1 MKPHPPLKLE
11 EFQHAQD
18 NILGA
23 AVRTPLVQLNVDLAN
38 TEIYLKLENL
48 QPIGSF
54 KLRGAINAMRSADPE
69 MLEAGV
75 WTASMGNMA
84 QGVAWGAR
92 EMGIKATVV
101 VPEDASRSKLAAMEE
116 LGASIRKIPRDAWFD
131 LILYTHN
138 YPGMAGL
145 FIHPASNRHVM
156 AGQGTIGLEI
166 LEDLPDV
173 NAVVT
178 PFGGGGLT
186 AGVASAI
193 QLLKPTTRR
202 YACELNTGAPLAPSL
217 AAGQPVTITAELAPR
232 YASGFSGAPS
242 VAEEMW
248 PILSSVVDN
257 SLLMSV
263 NELATTI
270 KLLVERNHIVAE
282 GAGAAAVATALAGR
296 AGTGKIAC
304 VVSGGH
310 IDLDELNQILS
321 SVTNDSPKN
330 NIK

>member
-1 MKPHPPLKLE
+1 MKPHTPLTLE
-11 EFQHAQD
+11 ELQDAQD
-18 NILGA
+18 NIRGA
-23 AVRTPLVQLNVDLAN
+23 VVRTPLVQLNVDVAD

-54 KLRGAINAMRSADPE
+54 KLRGAINAIRNTDSKK
-69 MLEAGV
+69 LEAGV

-84 QGVAWGAR
+84 QGVAWAAR
-92 EMGIKATVV
+92 EIGIKATVV
-101 VPEDASRSKLAAMEE
+101 VPDDATRSKLAAMEE

-131 LILYTHN
+131 LILYSHD
-138 YPGMAGL
+138 YPGMVGL
-145 FIHPASNRHVM
+145 FIHPASNRYVM

-173 NAVVT
+173 NSVVT

-202 YACELNTGAPLAPSL
+202 YACELETGAPLAPSL
-217 AAGQPVTITAELAPR
+217 AAGEPVTITTKPAPR

-248 PILSSVVDN
+248 PILSSVVDD

-270 KLLVERNHIVAE
+270 RLLIERNHIVAE
-282 GAGAAAVATALAGR
+282 GAGAAAAATALAGR

-321 SVTNDSPKN
+321 SVT
-330 NIK
+330 

>member
-1 MKPHPPLKLE
+1 MKPHTPLTLE
-11 EFQHAQD
+11 ELQDAQD
-18 NILGA
+18 NIRGA
-23 AVRTPLVQLNVDLAN
+23 VVRTPLVQLNVDVAD

-54 KLRGAINAMRSADPE
+54 KLRGAINAIRNTDSKK
-69 MLEAGV
+69 LEAGV

-84 QGVAWGAR
+84 QGVAWAAR
-92 EMGIKATVV
+92 EIGIKATVV
-101 VPEDASRSKLAAMEE
+101 VPDDATRSKLAAMEE

-131 LILYTHN
+131 LILYSHD
-138 YPGMAGL
+138 YPGMTGL
-145 FIHPASNRHVM
+145 FIHPASNRYVM

-173 NAVVT
+173 NAVIT

-202 YACELNTGAPLAPSL
+202 YACELETGAPLAPSL
-217 AAGQPVTITAELAPR
+217 AAGEPLTITAEPAPR

-242 VAEEMW
+242 VTEEMW
-248 PILSSVVDN
+248 TILSSVVDD

-263 NELATTI
+263 HELATTI
-270 KLLVERNHIVAE
+270 RLLVERNHIVAE

-321 SVTNDSPKN
+321 SATGDLRKN
-330 NIK
+330 KIN

>member
-1 MKPHPPLKLE
+1 MKPHAPLTLE
-11 EFQHAQD
+11 ELHHAQD
-18 NILGA
+18 NIRGA
-23 AVRTPLVQLNVDLAN
+23 VVRTPLVQLNVDLSD

-54 KLRGAINAMRSADPE
+54 KLRGAINAIRNTDSKK
-69 MLEAGV
+69 LEAGV

-84 QGVAWGAR
+84 QGVAWAAR
-92 EMGIKATVV
+92 EIGIKATVV
-101 VPEDASRSKLAAMEE
+101 VPDDATRSKLAAMEE

-131 LILYTHN
+131 LILYSHD
-138 YPGMAGL
+138 YPGMTGL
-145 FIHPASNRHVM
+145 FIHPASNRYVM

-173 NAVVT
+173 NAVIT

-202 YACELNTGAPLAPSL
+202 YACELETGAPLAPSL
-217 AAGQPVTITAELAPR
+217 AAGEPLTITAEPAPR

-242 VAEEMW
+242 VTEEMW
-248 PILSSVVDN
+248 SILSSVVDD

-263 NELATTI
+263 HELATTI
-270 KLLVERNHIVAE
+270 RLLVERNHIVAE

-310 IDLDELNQILS
+310 IDLDELNQILG
-321 SVTNDSPKN
+321 SVTSDSPKN
-330 NIK
+330 AIK

>member
-1 MKPHPPLKLE
+1 MKPHAPLTLE
-11 EFQHAQD
+11 EFQHAQN

-23 AVRTPLVQLNVDLAN
+23 TVRTPLLQLNVDLADI
-38 TEIYLKLENL
+38 EIYLKLENL

-54 KLRGAINAMRSADPE
+54 KLRGAINAMRSADSKK
-69 MLEAGV
+69 LEAGV

-92 EMGIKATVV
+92 QMGIKATVV
-101 VPEDASRSKLAAMEE
+101 VPENASRSKLAAMEE
-116 LGASIRKIPRDAWFD
+116 LGASIQQIPRDAWFD
-131 LILYTHN
+131 LILYSHD
-138 YPGMAGL
+138 YPGMSGL
-145 FIHPASNRHVM
+145 FIHPASNRYVM

-173 NAVVT
+173 DAVVT

-186 AGVASAI
+186 GGVASAI
-193 QLLKPTTRR
+193 QLLKPSTRR
-202 YACELNTGAPLAPSL
+202 YACELDTGAPLAPSL
-217 AAGQPVTITAELAPR
+217 AAGKPVTITPKVAPP

-242 VAEEMW
+242 IAEEMW
-248 PILSSVVDN
+248 PILSDTVDD

-263 NELATTI
+263 DELATTI

-310 IDLDELNQILS
+310 IDLNELNQILS
-321 SVTNDSPKN
+321 PVTNNLSKN
-330 NIK
+330 TIK

>member
-1 MKPHPPLKLE
+1 MKPHAPLTLE
-11 EFQHAQD
+11 ELHHAQD
-18 NILGA
+18 NICGA
-23 AVRTPLVQLNVDLAN
+23 VVRTPLVQLNVDLSD

-54 KLRGAINAMRSADPE
+54 KLRGAINAIRNTDSKK
-69 MLEAGV
+69 LEAGV

-84 QGVAWGAR
+84 QGVAWAAR
-92 EMGIKATVV
+92 EIGIKATVV
-101 VPEDASRSKLAAMEE
+101 VPDDATRSKLAAMEE

-131 LILYTHN
+131 LILYSHD
-138 YPGMAGL
+138 YPDMAGL
-145 FIHPASNRHVM
+145 FIHPASNRYVM

-202 YACELNTGAPLAPSL
+202 YACELETGAPLAPSL
-217 AAGQPVTITAELAPR
+217 TAGEPVTITARPAPR

-242 VAEEMW
+242 VAEEM
-248 PILSSVVDN
+248 
-257 SLLMSV
+257 
-263 NELATTI
+263 
-270 KLLVERNHIVAE
+270 
-282 GAGAAAVATALAGR
+282 
-296 AGTGKIAC
+296 
-304 VVSGGH
+304 
-310 IDLDELNQILS
+310 
-321 SVTNDSPKN
+321 
-330 NIK
+330 

>member
-1 MKPHPPLKLE
+1 MKPHTPLTLE
-11 EFQHAQD
+11 ELQDAQD
-18 NILGA
+18 NIRGA
-23 AVRTPLVQLNVDLAN
+23 VVRTPLVQLNVDVAD

-54 KLRGAINAMRSADPE
+54 KLRGAINAIRNTDSKK
-69 MLEAGV
+69 LEAGV

-84 QGVAWGAR
+84 QGVAWAAR
-92 EMGIKATVV
+92 EIGIKATVV
-101 VPEDASRSKLAAMEE
+101 VPDDATRSKLAAMEE

-131 LILYTHN
+131 LILYSHD
-138 YPGMAGL
+138 YPGMTGL
-145 FIHPASNRHVM
+145 FIHPASNRYVM

-173 NAVVT
+173 NAVIT

-202 YACELNTGAPLAPSL
+202 YACELETGAPLAPSL
-217 AAGQPVTITAELAPR
+217 AAGEPLTITAEPAPR

-242 VAEEMW
+242 VTEEMW
-248 PILSSVVDN
+248 SILSSVVDD

-263 NELATTI
+263 HELATTI
-270 KLLVERNHIVAE
+270 RLLVERNHIVAE

-321 SVTNDSPKN
+321 SPD
-330 NIK
+330 

>member
-1 MKPHPPLKLE
+1 MKPHAPLTLE
-11 EFQHAQD
+11 EFQDAQD
-18 NILGA
+18 NIRGTV
-23 AVRTPLVQLNVDLAN
+23 VRTPLVQLNVDLAD

-54 KLRGAINAMRSADPE
+54 KLRGAINAMRNTDPE
-69 MLEAGV
+69 KLEAGV

-84 QGVAWGAR
+84 QGVAWAAR
-92 EMGIKATVV
+92 QIGIKATVV
-101 VPEDASRSKLAAMEE
+101 VPDDAARSKLAAMEE
-116 LGASIRKIPRDAWFD
+116 LGASIQKIPRNAWFD
-131 LILYTHN
+131 LILYSHD

-145 FIHPASNRHVM
+145 FIHPASNRYVM

-173 NAVVT
+173 HAVVT

-193 QLLKPTTRR
+193 QLLNPTTRR
-202 YACELNTGAPLAPSL
+202 YACELETGAPLAPSL
-217 AAGQPVTITAELAPR
+217 AAGEPVTITAKPAPR

-248 PILSSVVDN
+248 PILSSVVDD

-296 AGTGKIAC
+296 AGIGKIAC

>member
-1 MKPHPPLKLE
+1 MNPHAPLTLE
-11 EFQHAQD
+11 EFQHAQ
-18 NILGA
+18 NKIRGA
-23 AVRTPLVQLNVDLAN
+23 AVRTPLVQLNVDLAD
-38 TEIYLKLENL
+38 TKIYLKLENL

-54 KLRGAINAMRSADPE
+54 KLRGAINAMRSTDPE
-69 MLEAGV
+69 RLKAGV

-84 QGVAWGAR
+84 QGVAWAAR

-101 VPEDASRSKLAAMEE
+101 VPEDATRSKLAAMEE
-116 LGASIRKIPRDAWFD
+116 LGASIRTIPRDARFD
-131 LILYTHN
+131 LILHSHD
-138 YPGMAGL
+138 YPGMVGL
-145 FIHPASNRHVM
+145 FIHPASNRDVM

-173 NAVVT
+173 NAVIT

-193 QLLKPTTRR
+193 QLLKPSTRR
-202 YACELNTGAPLAPSL
+202 YACELDTGAPLAPSL
-217 AAGQPVTITAELAPR
+217 AAGEPVTVTPKPAPR

-242 VAEEMW
+242 VADEMW
-248 PILSSVVDN
+248 PILSSVVDG

-321 SVTNDSPKN
+321 PFDLTSPQTCY
-330 NIK
+330 

>member
-1 MKPHPPLKLE
+1 MKPHAPLTLE
-11 EFQHAQD
+11 EFQDAQD
-18 NILGA
+18 NIRGTV
-23 AVRTPLVQLNVDLAN
+23 VRTPLVQLNVDLAD

-54 KLRGAINAMRSADPE
+54 KLRGAINAMRNTDPE
-69 MLEAGV
+69 KLEAGV

-84 QGVAWGAR
+84 QGVAWAAR
-92 EMGIKATVV
+92 EIGIKATVV
-101 VPEDASRSKLAAMEE
+101 VPEDAARSKLTAMEE

-131 LILYTHN
+131 LILYSHD

-145 FIHPASNRHVM
+145 FIHPASNRYVM

-173 NAVVT
+173 HAVVT

-193 QLLKPTTRR
+193 QLLNPTTRR
-202 YACELNTGAPLAPSL
+202 YACELETGAPLAPSL
-217 AAGQPVTITAELAPR
+217 AAGEPVTITAKPAPR

-248 PILSSVVDN
+248 PILSSVVDD

-296 AGTGKIAC
+296 AGIGKIAC

>member
-1 MKPHPPLKLE
+1 MKPHSPLTLE
-11 EFQHAQD
+11 EFQHAQN
-18 NILGA
+18 NILGSA
-23 AVRTPLVQLNVDLAN
+23 IRTPLVPLNVALAD
-38 TEIYLKLENL
+38 TEIHLKLENL

-69 MLEAGV
+69 KLEAGV

-92 EMGIKATVV
+92 EMGVKATVV
-101 VPEDASRSKLAAMEE
+101 VPEDAARSKLAAMEE
-116 LGASIRKIPRDAWFD
+116 LGASIRKIPRDAWFN
-131 LILYTHN
+131 LILYSHN
-138 YPGMAGL
+138 YPGMTGL

-193 QLLKPTTRR
+193 RVLKPSTRR
-202 YACELNTGAPLAPSL
+202 YACELDTGAPLAPSL
-217 AAGQPVTITAELAPR
+217 KAGKPVTITAEPTPKF
-232 YASGFSGAPS
+232 ASGFSGAPS

-248 PILSSVVDN
+248 PILSSVVDD

-263 NELATTI
+263 KELATTI

-296 AGTGKIAC
+296 AGNGKIAC

-310 IDLDELNQILS
+310 IDLDELNQILVS
-321 SVTNDSPKN
+321 AANNLPKN
-330 NIK
+330 KIG

>member
-1 MKPHPPLKLE
+1 MKPHTPLTLE
-11 EFQHAQD
+11 ELQDAQD
-18 NILGA
+18 NIRGA
-23 AVRTPLVQLNVDLAN
+23 VVRTPLVRLNVDLAD

-54 KLRGAINAMRSADPE
+54 KLRGAINAIRNTDSKK
-69 MLEAGV
+69 LEAGV

-84 QGVAWGAR
+84 QGVAWAAR
-92 EMGIKATVV
+92 EIGIKATVV
-101 VPEDASRSKLAAMEE
+101 VPDDATRSKLAAMEE

-131 LILYTHN
+131 LILYSHD
-138 YPGMAGL
+138 YPGMTGL
-145 FIHPASNRHVM
+145 FIHPASNRYVM

-173 NAVVT
+173 NAVIT

-202 YACELNTGAPLAPSL
+202 YACELETGAPLAPSL
-217 AAGQPVTITAELAPR
+217 AAGEPLTITAEPAPR

-242 VAEEMW
+242 VTEEMW
-248 PILSSVVDN
+248 TILSSVVDD

-263 NELATTI
+263 HELATTI
-270 KLLVERNHIVAE
+270 RLLVERNHIVAE

-321 SVTNDSPKN
+321 SPD
-330 NIK
+330 

>member
-1 MKPHPPLKLE
+1 MKPHAPLTLE
-11 EFQHAQD
+11 EFQHAQI
-18 NILGA
+18 NIQST
-23 AVRTPLVQLNVDLAN
+23 AVRTPLVRLNVDLAD

-69 MLEAGV
+69 RLEAGV

-92 EMGIKATVV
+92 EIGIKATVV
-101 VPEDASRSKLAAMEE
+101 VPEDAARSKLTAMKE
-116 LGASIRKIPRDAWFD
+116 LGASIQKIPRDAWFD
-131 LILYTHN
+131 LILYSHD
-138 YPGMAGL
+138 YPGMVGL
-145 FIHPASNRHVM
+145 FIHPASNRYVM

-173 NAVVT
+173 NAVIT

-193 QLLKPTTRR
+193 QLIKPSARR

-217 AAGQPVTITAELAPR
+217 SAGEPVTITAEPAPR

-248 PILSSVVDN
+248 PILSSVVDD

-263 NELATTI
+263 HELATTI
-270 KLLVERNHIVAE
+270 RLLVERNHIVAE

-296 AGTGKIAC
+296 AGTGKIVC

-321 SVTNDSPKN
+321 SPD
-330 NIK
+330 

>member
-1 MKPHPPLKLE
+1 MKPHSPLTLE
-11 EFQHAQD
+11 EFQHAQN
-18 NILGA
+18 NILGSA
-23 AVRTPLVQLNVDLAN
+23 IRTPLVPLNVALAD

-54 KLRGAINAMRSADPE
+54 KLRGAINAMRSADPKT
-69 MLEAGV
+69 LEAGV

-92 EMGIKATVV
+92 EMGVKATVV
-101 VPEDASRSKLAAMEE
+101 VPEDAARSKLAAMEE
-116 LGASIRKIPRDAWFD
+116 LGASIRKIPRDAWFN
-131 LILYTHN
+131 LILHSHN
-138 YPGMAGL
+138 YPGMTGL

-193 QLLKPTTRR
+193 RVLKPSTRR
-202 YACELNTGAPLAPSL
+202 YACELDTGAPLAPSL
-217 AAGQPVTITAELAPR
+217 KAGKPVTITAEPAPK

-248 PILSSVVDN
+248 PILSSVVDD

-263 NELATTI
+263 KELATTI

-296 AGTGKIAC
+296 AGNGKIAC

-310 IDLDELNQILS
+310 IDLDELNQILVS
-321 SVTNDSPKN
+321 AANNLPKN
-330 NIK
+330 KIG

>member
-1 MKPHPPLKLE
+1 MKPHAPLTLE
-11 EFQHAQD
+11 EFQHAQN
-18 NILGA
+18 NILGT
-23 AVRTPLVQLNVDLAN
+23 AVRTPLLQLNVDLADM
-38 TEIYLKLENL
+38 EIYLKLENL

-54 KLRGAINAMRSADPE
+54 KLRGAINAMRSADSKK
-69 MLEAGV
+69 LEAGV

-92 EMGIKATVV
+92 QMGIKATVV
-101 VPEDASRSKLAAMEE
+101 VPENASRSKLTAMEE
-116 LGASIRKIPRDAWFD
+116 LGASIQKIPRDAWFD
-131 LILYTHN
+131 LILYSHD
-138 YPGMAGL
+138 YPGMSGL
-145 FIHPASNRHVM
+145 FIHPASNRYVM

-186 AGVASAI
+186 GGVASAI
-193 QLLKPTTRR
+193 QLLKPSTRR
-202 YACELNTGAPLAPSL
+202 YACELDTGAPLAPSL
-217 AAGQPVTITAELAPR
+217 AAGKPVTITPKVAPP

-242 VAEEMW
+242 IAEEMW
-248 PILSSVVDN
+248 PILSDTVDD

-263 NELATTI
+263 DELATTI

-310 IDLDELNQILS
+310 IDLNELNQILS
-321 SVTNDSPKN
+321 PVTNNLSKN
-330 NIK
+330 TIK

>member
-1 MKPHPPLKLE
+1 MNPHAPLTLE
-11 EFQHAQD
+11 EFQHAQ
-18 NILGA
+18 NKIRGA
-23 AVRTPLVQLNVDLAN
+23 AVRTPLVQLNVDLAD
-38 TEIYLKLENL
+38 TKIYLKLENL

-54 KLRGAINAMRSADPE
+54 KLRGAINAMRSTDPE
-69 MLEAGV
+69 RLKAGV

-84 QGVAWGAR
+84 QGVAWAAR

-101 VPEDASRSKLAAMEE
+101 VPEDATRSKLAAMEE
-116 LGASIRKIPRDAWFD
+116 LGASIRTIPRDTWFD
-131 LILYTHN
+131 LILHSHD
-138 YPGMAGL
+138 YPGMVGL
-145 FIHPASNRHVM
+145 FIHPASNRDVM

-173 NAVVT
+173 NAVIT

-193 QLLKPTTRR
+193 QLLKPSTRR
-202 YACELNTGAPLAPSL
+202 YACELDTGAPLAPSL
-217 AAGQPVTITAELAPR
+217 AAGEPVTVTPKPAPR

-242 VAEEMW
+242 VADEMW
-248 PILSSVVDN
+248 PILSSVVDG

-321 SVTNDSPKN
+321 PFDLTSPQTCY
-330 NIK
+330 

>member
-1 MKPHPPLKLE
+1 MKPHTPLTLE
-11 EFQHAQD
+11 ELQDAQD
-18 NILGA
+18 NIRGA
-23 AVRTPLVQLNVDLAN
+23 VVRTPLVQLNVDVAD

-54 KLRGAINAMRSADPE
+54 KLRGAINAIRNTDSKK
-69 MLEAGV
+69 LEAGV

-84 QGVAWGAR
+84 QGVAWAAR
-92 EMGIKATVV
+92 EIGIKATVV
-101 VPEDASRSKLAAMEE
+101 VPDDATRSKLAAMEE
-116 LGASIRKIPRDAWFD
+116 LGAAIRKIPRDAWFD
-131 LILYTHN
+131 LILYSHD
-138 YPGMAGL
+138 YPGMTGL
-145 FIHPASNRHVM
+145 FIHPASNRYVM

-173 NAVVT
+173 NAVIT

-202 YACELNTGAPLAPSL
+202 YACELETGAPLAPSL
-217 AAGQPVTITAELAPR
+217 AAGEPLTITAEPAPR

-242 VAEEMW
+242 VTEEMW
-248 PILSSVVDN
+248 TILSSVVDD

-263 NELATTI
+263 HELATTI
-270 KLLVERNHIVAE
+270 RLLVERNHIVAE

-321 SVTNDSPKN
+321 SPDRASPHTNC
-330 NIK
+330 

>member
-1 MKPHPPLKLE
+1 
-11 EFQHAQD
+11 
-18 NILGA
+18 
-23 AVRTPLVQLNVDLAN
+23 
-38 TEIYLKLENL
+38 
-48 QPIGSF
+48 
-54 KLRGAINAMRSADPE
+54 MRNADPKK
-69 MLEAGV
+69 LEAGV

-92 EMGIKATVV
+92 EMGVKATVV
-101 VPEDASRSKLAAMEE
+101 VPEDAARSKLAAMEE
-116 LGASIRKIPRDAWFD
+116 LGASIRKIPRDAWFN
-131 LILYTHN
+131 LILYSHN
-138 YPGMAGL
+138 YPGMTGL

-193 QLLKPTTRR
+193 RVLKPSTRR
-202 YACELNTGAPLAPSL
+202 YACELDMGAPLAPSL
-217 AAGQPVTITAELAPR
+217 KAGKPVTITAEPAPK

-248 PILSSVVDN
+248 PILSSVVDD

-263 NELATTI
+263 KELATTI

-296 AGTGKIAC
+296 AGNGKIAC

-310 IDLDELNQILS
+310 IDLDELNQILVS
-321 SVTNDSPKN
+321 AANNLPKN
-330 NIK
+330 KIG

>member
-1 MKPHPPLKLE
+1 
-11 EFQHAQD
+11 
-18 NILGA
+18 
-23 AVRTPLVQLNVDLAN
+23 
-38 TEIYLKLENL
+38 
-48 QPIGSF
+48 
-54 KLRGAINAMRSADPE
+54 
-69 MLEAGV
+69 
-75 WTASMGNMA
+75 MGNMA
-84 QGVAWGAR
+84 QGVAWAAR

-101 VPEDASRSKLAAMEE
+101 VPEDATRSKLAAMEE
-116 LGASIRKIPRDAWFD
+116 LGASIRTIPRDAWFD
-131 LILYTHN
+131 LILHSHD
-138 YPGMAGL
+138 YPGMVGL
-145 FIHPASNRHVM
+145 FIHPASNRDVM

-173 NAVVT
+173 NAVIT

-193 QLLKPTTRR
+193 QLLKPSTRR
-202 YACELNTGAPLAPSL
+202 YACELDTGAPLAPSL
-217 AAGQPVTITAELAPR
+217 AAGEPVTITPKPAPR

-242 VAEEMW
+242 VADEMW
-248 PILSSVVDN
+248 PILSSVVDG

-310 IDLDELNQILS
+310 IDLDELSQILS
-321 SVTNDSPKN
+321 SVTDNSPKN
-330 NIK
+330 TN

>member
-1 MKPHPPLKLE
+1 MKPHAPLTLE
-11 EFQHAQD
+11 EFQDAQD
-18 NILGA
+18 NIRGTV
-23 AVRTPLVQLNVDLAN
+23 VRTPLVQLNVELAD

-54 KLRGAINAMRSADPE
+54 KLRGAINAMRNTDPE
-69 MLEAGV
+69 KLEAGV

-84 QGVAWGAR
+84 QGVAWAAR

-101 VPEDASRSKLAAMEE
+101 VPDDAARSKLAAMEE
-116 LGASIRKIPRDAWFD
+116 LGASIQKIPRNAWFD
-131 LILYTHN
+131 LILYSHD

-145 FIHPASNRHVM
+145 FIHPASNRYVM

-173 NAVVT
+173 HAVVT

-193 QLLKPTTRR
+193 QLLNPTTRR
-202 YACELNTGAPLAPSL
+202 YACELETGAPLAPSL
-217 AAGQPVTITAELAPR
+217 AAGEPVTITAKPAPR

-248 PILSSVVDN
+248 PILSSVVDD

-296 AGTGKIAC
+296 AGIGKIAC

>member
-1 MKPHPPLKLE
+1 MKPHAPLTLE
-11 EFQHAQD
+11 ELQHAQD
-18 NILGA
+18 NIRGA
-23 AVRTPLVQLNVDLAN
+23 VARTPLVQLNVDLAD

-54 KLRGAINAMRSADPE
+54 KLRGAINAIRNTDSKK
-69 MLEAGV
+69 LEAGV

-84 QGVAWGAR
+84 QGVAWAAR
-92 EMGIKATVV
+92 EIGIKATVV
-101 VPEDASRSKLAAMEE
+101 VPIDAARSKLAAMEE

-131 LILYTHN
+131 LILYSHD
-138 YPGMAGL
+138 YPGMVGL
-145 FIHPASNRHVM
+145 FIHPASNRYVM

-173 NAVVT
+173 NAVIT

-193 QLLKPTTRR
+193 QLIKPSARR

-217 AAGQPVTITAELAPR
+217 AAGEPVTITTKPVPR

-248 PILSSVVDN
+248 PILSSVVDD

-263 NELATTI
+263 HELATTI
-270 KLLVERNHIVAE
+270 RLLVERNHIVAE
-282 GAGAAAVATALAGR
+282 GAGAAAVATALAGL

-321 SVTNDSPKN
+321 PPD
-330 NIK
+330 

>member
-1 MKPHPPLKLE
+1 M
-11 EFQHAQD
+11 
-18 NILGA
+18 
-23 AVRTPLVQLNVDLAN
+23 V
-38 TEIYLKLENL
+38 
-48 QPIGSF
+48 
-54 KLRGAINAMRSADPE
+54 
-69 MLEAGV
+69 
-75 WTASMGNMA
+75 
-84 QGVAWGAR
+84 
-92 EMGIKATVV
+92 
-101 VPEDASRSKLAAMEE
+101 
-116 LGASIRKIPRDAWFD
+116 
-131 LILYTHN
+131 
-138 YPGMAGL
+138 GL
-145 FIHPASNRHVM
+145 FIHPASNRYVM

-193 QLLKPTTRR
+193 QLLKPSTRR
-202 YACELNTGAPLAPSL
+202 YACELDTGAPLAPSL
-217 AAGQPVTITAELAPR
+217 AAGEPVTITAEPAPR

>member
-1 MKPHPPLKLE
+1 MKPHAPLTLE
-11 EFQHAQD
+11 ELQHAQD
-18 NILGA
+18 NIRGA
-23 AVRTPLVQLNVDLAN
+23 VARTPLVQLNVDLAD

-54 KLRGAINAMRSADPE
+54 KLRGAINAIRNTDSKK
-69 MLEAGV
+69 LEAGV

-84 QGVAWGAR
+84 QGVAWAAR
-92 EMGIKATVV
+92 EIGIKATVV
-101 VPEDASRSKLAAMEE
+101 VPIDAARSKLAAMEE

-131 LILYTHN
+131 LILYSHN
-138 YPGMAGL
+138 YPGMVGL
-145 FIHPASNRHVM
+145 FIHPASNRYVM

-173 NAVVT
+173 NAVIT

-193 QLLKPTTRR
+193 QLIKPSARR

-217 AAGQPVTITAELAPR
+217 AAGEPVTITTKPVPR

-248 PILSSVVDN
+248 PILSSVVDD

-263 NELATTI
+263 HELATTI
-270 KLLVERNHIVAE
+270 RLLVERNHIVAE
-282 GAGAAAVATALAGR
+282 GAGAAAVATALAGL

-321 SVTNDSPKN
+321 PPD
-330 NIK
+330 

>member
-1 MKPHPPLKLE
+1 MKPHTPLTLE
-11 EFQHAQD
+11 ELQDAQD
-18 NILGA
+18 NIRGA
-23 AVRTPLVQLNVDLAN
+23 VVRTPLVQLNVDVAD

-54 KLRGAINAMRSADPE
+54 KLRGAINAIRNTDSKK
-69 MLEAGV
+69 LEAGV

-84 QGVAWGAR
+84 QGVAWAAR
-92 EMGIKATVV
+92 EIGIKATVV
-101 VPEDASRSKLAAMEE
+101 VPDDATKSKLAAMEE

-131 LILYTHN
+131 LILYSHD
-138 YPGMAGL
+138 YPGMTGL
-145 FIHPASNRHVM
+145 FIHPASNRYVM

-173 NAVVT
+173 NAVIT

-202 YACELNTGAPLAPSL
+202 YACELETGAPLAPSL
-217 AAGQPVTITAELAPR
+217 AAGKPLTITAEPAPR

-242 VAEEMW
+242 VTEEMW
-248 PILSSVVDN
+248 SILSSVVDD

-263 NELATTI
+263 HELATTI
-270 KLLVERNHIVAE
+270 RLLVERNHIVAE

-321 SVTNDSPKN
+321 SPD
-330 NIK
+330 

>member
-1 MKPHPPLKLE
+1 MKPHSPLTLE
-11 EFQHAQD
+11 EFQHAQN
-18 NILGA
+18 NILGSA
-23 AVRTPLVQLNVDLAN
+23 IRTPLVPLNVALAD

-54 KLRGAINAMRSADPE
+54 KLRGAINAMRSADPKK
-69 MLEAGV
+69 LEAGV

-92 EMGIKATVV
+92 EMGVKATVV
-101 VPEDASRSKLAAMEE
+101 VPEDAARSKLAAMEE
-116 LGASIRKIPRDAWFD
+116 LGASIQKIPRDAWFN
-131 LILYTHN
+131 LILYSHN
-138 YPGMAGL
+138 YPGMTGL
-145 FIHPASNRHVM
+145 FIHPASDRHVM

-186 AGVASAI
+186 AGVASSI
-193 QLLKPTTRR
+193 RVLKPSTRR
-202 YACELNTGAPLAPSL
+202 YACELDTGAPLAPSL
-217 AAGQPVTITAELAPR
+217 KAGRPVTITAEPAPK

-248 PILSSVVDN
+248 PILSSVVGD

-263 NELATTI
+263 KELATTI

-296 AGTGKIAC
+296 AGNGKIAC

-310 IDLDELNQILS
+310 IDLDELNQILVS
-321 SVTNDSPKN
+321 AANNLPKN
-330 NIK
+330 KIG

>member
-1 MKPHPPLKLE
+1 MKPHAPLTLE
-11 EFQHAQD
+11 ELHHAQD
-18 NILGA
+18 NIRGA
-23 AVRTPLVQLNVDLAN
+23 VVRTPLVQLNVDLSD

-54 KLRGAINAMRSADPE
+54 KLRGAINAIRNTDSKK
-69 MLEAGV
+69 LEAGV

-84 QGVAWGAR
+84 QGVAWAAR
-92 EMGIKATVV
+92 EIGIKATVV
-101 VPEDASRSKLAAMEE
+101 VPDDATRSKLAAMEE

-131 LILYTHN
+131 LILYSHD
-138 YPGMAGL
+138 YPGMTGL
-145 FIHPASNRHVM
+145 FIHPASNRYVM

-173 NAVVT
+173 NAVIT

-202 YACELNTGAPLAPSL
+202 YACELETGAPLAPSL
-217 AAGQPVTITAELAPR
+217 AAGEPLTITAEPAPR

-242 VAEEMW
+242 VTEEMW
-248 PILSSVVDN
+248 TILSSVVDD

-263 NELATTI
+263 HELATTI
-270 KLLVERNHIVAE
+270 RLLVERNHIVAE

-321 SVTNDSPKN
+321 PPD
-330 NIK
+330 

>member
-1 MKPHPPLKLE
+1 MKPHSPLTLE
-11 EFQHAQD
+11 EFRHAQN
-18 NILGA
+18 NILGSA
-23 AVRTPLVQLNVDLAN
+23 IRTPLVPLNVALAD

-54 KLRGAINAMRSADPE
+54 KLRGAINAMRSADPKK
-69 MLEAGV
+69 LEAGV

-92 EMGIKATVV
+92 EMGVKATVV
-101 VPEDASRSKLAAMEE
+101 VPEDAARSKLAAMEE
-116 LGASIRKIPRDAWFD
+116 LGASIRKIPRDAWFN
-131 LILYTHN
+131 LILYSHN
-138 YPGMAGL
+138 YPGMTGL
-145 FIHPASNRHVM
+145 FIHPASNRHVI

-193 QLLKPTTRR
+193 RVLKPSTRR
-202 YACELNTGAPLAPSL
+202 YACELDTGAPLAPSL
-217 AAGQPVTITAELAPR
+217 KAGKPVTITAEPAPK

-248 PILSSVVDN
+248 PILSSVVDD

-263 NELATTI
+263 KELATTI
-270 KLLVERNHIVAE
+270 KLLVERTHIVAE

-296 AGTGKIAC
+296 AGNGKIAC

-310 IDLDELNQILS
+310 IDLDELNQILVS
-321 SVTNDSPKN
+321 AANNLPKN
-330 NIK
+330 KIG

>member
-1 MKPHPPLKLE
+1 MKPHAPLTLE
-11 EFQHAQD
+11 ELQHAQD
-18 NILGA
+18 NIRGA
-23 AVRTPLVQLNVDLAN
+23 VARTPLVQLNVDLAD

-54 KLRGAINAMRSADPE
+54 KLRGAINAIRNTDSRK
-69 MLEAGV
+69 LEAGV

-84 QGVAWGAR
+84 QGVAWAAR
-92 EMGIKATVV
+92 EIGIKATVV
-101 VPEDASRSKLAAMEE
+101 VPIDAARSKLAAMEE

-131 LILYTHN
+131 LILYSHD
-138 YPGMAGL
+138 YPGMVGL
-145 FIHPASNRHVM
+145 FIHPASNRYVM

-173 NAVVT
+173 NAVIT

-193 QLLKPTTRR
+193 QLIKPSARR
-202 YACELNTGAPLAPSL
+202 YACELETGAPLAPSL
-217 AAGQPVTITAELAPR
+217 AAGEPVTITTKPVPR

-248 PILSSVVDN
+248 PILSSVVDD

-263 NELATTI
+263 HELATTI
-270 KLLVERNHIVAE
+270 RLLVERNHIVAE
-282 GAGAAAVATALAGR
+282 GAGAAAVATALAGL

-321 SVTNDSPKN
+321 PPD
-330 NIK
+330 

>member
-1 MKPHPPLKLE
+1 MKPHSPLTLE
-11 EFQHAQD
+11 EFQHAQN
-18 NILGA
+18 NILGSA
-23 AVRTPLVQLNVDLAN
+23 IRTPLVPLNVALAD

-54 KLRGAINAMRSADPE
+54 KLRGAINAMRSADPKT
-69 MLEAGV
+69 LEAGV

-92 EMGIKATVV
+92 EMGVKATVV
-101 VPEDASRSKLAAMEE
+101 VPEDAARSKLAAMEE
-116 LGASIRKIPRDAWFD
+116 LGASIRKIPRDAWFN
-131 LILYTHN
+131 LILYSHN
-138 YPGMAGL
+138 YPGMTGL

-186 AGVASAI
+186 AGVASSI
-193 QLLKPTTRR
+193 RVLKPSTRR
-202 YACELNTGAPLAPSL
+202 YACELDTGAPLAPSL
-217 AAGQPVTITAELAPR
+217 KAGKPVTITAEPAPK

-248 PILSSVVDN
+248 PILSSVVDD

-263 NELATTI
+263 KELATTI

-296 AGTGKIAC
+296 AGNGKIAC

-310 IDLDELNQILS
+310 IDRDELNQILVS
-321 SVTNDSPKN
+321 AAYNLPKN
-330 NIK
+330 KIG

>member
-1 MKPHPPLKLE
+1 
-11 EFQHAQD
+11 
-18 NILGA
+18 
-23 AVRTPLVQLNVDLAN
+23 
-38 TEIYLKLENL
+38 
-48 QPIGSF
+48 
-54 KLRGAINAMRSADPE
+54 
-69 MLEAGV
+69 
-75 WTASMGNMA
+75 MGNMA
-84 QGVAWGAR
+84 QGVAWAAR
-92 EMGIKATVV
+92 EIGIKATVV
-101 VPEDASRSKLAAMEE
+101 VPEDAARTTLTAMEE

-131 LILYTHN
+131 LILYSHD
-138 YPGMAGL
+138 YPGMVGL
-145 FIHPASNRHVM
+145 FIHPASNRYVM

-173 NAVVT
+173 NAVIT

-193 QLLKPTTRR
+193 QLLKPSTRR

-217 AAGQPVTITAELAPR
+217 AAGEPVTITAEPAPR

-248 PILSSVVDN
+248 PILSSVVDD

-270 KLLVERNHIVAE
+270 RLLIERSHIVAE

-321 SVTNDSPKN
+321 SPD
-330 NIK
+330 

>member
-1 MKPHPPLKLE
+1 MNPHAPLTLE
-11 EFQHAQD
+11 EFQHAQ
-18 NILGA
+18 NKIRGA
-23 AVRTPLVQLNVDLAN
+23 AVRTPLVQLNVDLAD
-38 TEIYLKLENL
+38 TKIYLKLENL

-54 KLRGAINAMRSADPE
+54 KLRGAINAMRSTDPE
-69 MLEAGV
+69 RLKAGV

-84 QGVAWGAR
+84 QGVAWAAR

-101 VPEDASRSKLAAMEE
+101 VPDDAARSKLAAMEE
-116 LGASIRKIPRDAWFD
+116 LGASIRTIPRDAWFD
-131 LILYTHN
+131 LILHSHD
-138 YPGMAGL
+138 YPGMVGL
-145 FIHPASNRHVM
+145 FIHPASNRDVM

-173 NAVVT
+173 NAVIT

-193 QLLKPTTRR
+193 QLLKPSTRR
-202 YACELNTGAPLAPSL
+202 YACELDTGAPLAPSL
-217 AAGQPVTITAELAPR
+217 AAGEPVTITPKPAPR

-242 VAEEMW
+242 VADEMW
-248 PILSSVVDN
+248 PILSSVVDG

-321 SVTNDSPKN
+321 PFDLTSPQTCY
-330 NIK
+330 

>member
-1 MKPHPPLKLE
+1 MKPHAPLTLE
-11 EFQHAQD
+11 ELQHAQD
-18 NILGA
+18 NIRGA
-23 AVRTPLVQLNVDLAN
+23 VVRTPLVRLNVDLAE
-38 TEIYLKLENL
+38 TEVYLKLENL

-54 KLRGAINAMRSADPE
+54 KLRGAINAIRNTDSKK
-69 MLEAGV
+69 LEAGV

-84 QGVAWGAR
+84 QGVAWAAR
-92 EMGIKATVV
+92 EIGIKATVV
-101 VPEDASRSKLAAMEE
+101 VPDDATRSKLAAMEE

-131 LILYTHN
+131 LILYSHD
-138 YPGMAGL
+138 YPDMAGL
-145 FIHPASNRHVM
+145 FIHPASNRYVM

-173 NAVVT
+173 NSVVT

-202 YACELNTGAPLAPSL
+202 YACELETGAPLAPSL
-217 AAGQPVTITAELAPR
+217 AAGEPVTITTKPAPR

-248 PILSSVVDN
+248 PILSSVVDD

-270 KLLVERNHIVAE
+270 KLLIERNHIVAE
-282 GAGAAAVATALAGR
+282 GAGAAAAATALAGR

-310 IDLDELNQILS
+310 IDLDQLNQILS
-321 SVTNDSPKN
+321 SVTSDSPN
-330 NIK
+330 NTIK

>member
-1 MKPHPPLKLE
+1 MKPHSPLTLE
-11 EFQHAQD
+11 EFQHAQN
-18 NILGA
+18 NILGSA
-23 AVRTPLVQLNVDLAN
+23 IRTPLVPLNVALAD

-54 KLRGAINAMRSADPE
+54 KLRGAINAMRSADPKK
-69 MLEAGV
+69 LEAGV

-92 EMGIKATVV
+92 EMGVKATVV
-101 VPEDASRSKLAAMEE
+101 VHEDAARSKLAAMEE
-116 LGASIRKIPRDAWFD
+116 LGASIRKIPRDAWFN
-131 LILYTHN
+131 LILYSHN
-138 YPGMAGL
+138 YPGMTGL

-193 QLLKPTTRR
+193 RVLKPSTRR
-202 YACELNTGAPLAPSL
+202 YACELDTGAPLAPSL
-217 AAGQPVTITAELAPR
+217 KAGRPVTITAEPAPK

-248 PILSSVVDN
+248 PILSSVVDD

-263 NELATTI
+263 KELATTI

-296 AGTGKIAC
+296 AGNGKIAC

-310 IDLDELNQILS
+310 IDLDELNQILVS
-321 SVTNDSPKN
+321 AANNLPKN
-330 NIK
+330 KIG

>member
-1 MKPHPPLKLE
+1 MKPHTPLTLE
-11 EFQHAQD
+11 ELQDAQD
-18 NILGA
+18 YIRGA
-23 AVRTPLVQLNVDLAN
+23 VVRTPLVQLNVDVAD

-54 KLRGAINAMRSADPE
+54 KLRGAINAIRNTDSKK
-69 MLEAGV
+69 LEAGV

-84 QGVAWGAR
+84 QGVAWAAR
-92 EMGIKATVV
+92 EIGIKATVV
-101 VPEDASRSKLAAMEE
+101 VPDDATRSKLAAMEE

-131 LILYTHN
+131 LILYSHD
-138 YPGMAGL
+138 YPGMTGL
-145 FIHPASNRHVM
+145 FIHPASNRYVM

-173 NAVVT
+173 NAVIT

-202 YACELNTGAPLAPSL
+202 YACELETGAPLAPSL
-217 AAGQPVTITAELAPR
+217 AAGEPLTITAEPAPR

-242 VAEEMW
+242 VTEEMW
-248 PILSSVVDN
+248 TILSSVVDD

-263 NELATTI
+263 HELATTI
-270 KLLVERNHIVAE
+270 RLLVERNHIVAE

-296 AGTGKIAC
+296 AGTGKFAC

-321 SVTNDSPKN
+321 SPD
-330 NIK
+330 